1 VRRNEEDSTLN
12 RRQFLS
18 SIASLLLLASAPAQ
32 VQASDVREVVMD
44 ITQQA
49 CKAFRTGDLATV
61 ERLLAPEFT
70 LVSSD
75 STVQTRS
82 EVVAEVRSGEPKY
95 EIFRNHSMVAHVFDD
110 AAIVQGI
117 TSLKGTSNGQ
127 PFAVDV
133 RFTDTL
139 IRRKGQWQL
148 VVSHVTRIPSK

>member
-1 VRRNEEDSTLN
+1 MN
-12 RRQFLS
+12 RRHFLYS
-18 SIASLLLLASAPAQ
+18 SAASFLLLISAPAR

-49 CKAFRTGDLATV
+49 CEAFRTRDLVAV

-70 LVSSD
+70 LVNSD
-75 STVQTRS
+75 STVQIRS
-82 EVVAEVRSGEPKY
+82 EVVAEVSSGEPKY

-117 TSLKGTSNGQ
+117 TSLKGTAKGQ

-139 IRRKGQWQL
+139 IRTKGQWQL
-148 VVSHVTRIPSK
+148 IVSHVTRIPTK